1 MNKPLKLFLLFVL
14 LMLVVLTA
22 TRYILYPFI
31 GDLIPDW
38 AGPVLPQPDSNE
50 TDTLPPFESIYQV
63 HFIDV
68 GQGDAILITTPG
80 KNALI
85 DGGER
90 NAGVVDYLVS
100 LAIDTIHLMVS
111 THPHSDHIGG
121 LTRVLER
128 FPVLEVWD
136 PGVVHT
142 TGLFTRYLE
151 MIDSLDIPFTEA
163 RAGMEYELYS
173 GTRTRLAHETG
184 AGDQQENTPE
194 GTGLHHE
201 TTTSLQ
207 RETATTSQQHETNPT
222 ALLKVLHPVEPSD
235 HRLNDASVVTFLEM
249 GGVSVLF
256 AGDLERRGETE
267 LIERYPNIRA
277 QVLKVGHH
285 GSTTSSSDPFLD
297 AVRPE
302 VAVVFCATG
311 NSYGFPHEETI
322 HKLMDRRVA
331 VYRTDLNGTIVLH
344 ANGSDHYLATSKG
357 AAMEGSGEGRHAHPT
372 VNLNTASPRELTRIV
387 HIGPARAQ
395 QIIDMRPISSLDE
408 LTRIAGID
416 QNRLEEIKRQNLA
429 YVDLPL

>member
-1 MNKPLKLFLLFVL
+1 MNKPFKLFLLFVL
-14 LMLVVLTA
+14 VLLMVSAA
-22 TRYILYPFI
+22 TRYILYPALE
-31 GDLIPDW
+31 DLLPDW
-38 AGPVLPQPDSNE
+38 VGPALPRPDPIE
-50 TDTLPPFESIYQV
+50 TDTLPQIESIYQV

-80 KNALI
+80 RNALI

-90 NAGVVDYLVS
+90 NAGLIDYLVS

-121 LTRVLER
+121 LTQVLER

-142 TGLFTRYLE
+142 TRLFTRYLE

-163 RAGMEYELYS
+163 RAGMEYELFSGGPTRDGNAYGTETRDEYGSGS
-173 GTRTRLAHETG
+173 GTS
-184 AGDQQENTPE
+184 AGYRV
-194 GTGLHHE
+194 
-201 TTTSLQ
+201 SAIV
-207 RETATTSQQHETNPT
+207 R
-222 ALLKVLHPVEPSD
+222 VLHPVEPSAR
-235 HRLNDASVVTFLEM
+235 HLNDASVVTMLEM
-249 GGVSVLF
+249 GEVSVLF

-267 LIERYPNIRA
+267 LMERHPDIRA

-302 VAVVFCATG
+302 AAVIFCAAG

-322 HKLMDRRVA
+322 QKLMDRRVA
-331 VYRTDLNGTIVLH
+331 IYRTDLNGTIVLH
-344 ANGSDHYLATSKG
+344 TDGSEYLLETHKG
-357 AAMEGSGEGRHAHPT
+357 DAMEGSGEGRHAHPT
-372 VNLNTASPRELTRIV
+372 VNLNTASLEDLTRIV

>member
-1 MNKPLKLFLLFVL
+1 MNKPFKLFLLFVL
-14 LMLVVLTA
+14 VLLMVSAA
-22 TRYILYPFI
+22 TRYILYPAV
-31 GDLIPDW
+31 GDLLPDW
-38 AGPVLPQPDSNE
+38 VPALPRPDPIE
-50 TDTLPPFESIYQV
+50 TDTLPAIESIYQV

-68 GQGDAILITTPG
+68 KQGDAILITTPG

-90 NAGVVDYLVS
+90 NSGVVDYLVR

-121 LTRVLER
+121 LTQVLER

-142 TGLFTRYLE
+142 TRLFTRYLE
-151 MIDSLDIPFTEA
+151 MIDSLGIPFTEA

-184 AGDQQENTPE
+184 AGDQQENTAE
-194 GTGLHHE
+194 GTGLQH
-201 TTTSLQ
+201 
-207 RETATTSQQHETNPT
+207 ETATTRAQHAIPT

-235 HRLNDASVVTFLEM
+235 RRLNDASVVAMFEM
-249 GGVSVLF
+249 GDTSVLLT
-256 AGDLERRGETE
+256 GDLERRGETE
-267 LIERYPNIRA
+267 LIERHPDIRA

-302 VAVVFCATG
+302 TAVILCANG

-322 HKLMDRRVA
+322 QKLLDRHITI
-331 VYRTDLNGTIVLH
+331 YRTDLNGTIVMH
-344 ANGSDHYLATSKG
+344 SDGSDYFLETSHG
-357 AAMEGSGEGRHAHPT
+357 DAMEGSGEGGHAYPT
-372 VNLNTASPRELTRIV
+372 VNLNTASPQELARIV